1 MVRKST
7 YTKVIDFLNNIVK
20 SNSTFIEYCKSNSNK
35 NCYNI
40 WRNKINKILNDIPTD
55 AHILE
60 LQDKIINL
68 CNKVNYSNTE
78 PNSLDNVVLGV

>member
-35 NCYNI
+35 NI
-40 WRNKINKILNDIPTD
+40 
-55 AHILE
+55 
-60 LQDKIINL
+60 
-68 CNKVNYSNTE
+68 
-78 PNSLDNVVLGV
+78 